1 MTWDYIKGEVHITM
15 PWYVA
20 KALHHLQHKNSTKMQ
35 HQPHPHAPPNYE
47 SKTQYATPLND
58 SKPLYKEGK
67 KFIIRVT
74 VTFLYYTRAVYGI
87 FLAALSAI
95 TLEQSAP
102 T

>member
-1 MTWDYIKGEVHITM
+1 
-15 PWYVA
+15 
-20 KALHHLQHKNSTKMQ
+20 MQ

-102 T
+102 TELTMKKWKKLLDYSATHHDAILTY